1 MSTILIVED
10 DPALLGALK
19 TKLEKEGY
27 VVKTAQD
34 GEEALRLIREK
45 PDAVLLD
52 LLLPKKTGMEILED
66 LQKYKDLL
74 SIPIIVISNSGQ
86 PVEIER
92 AKALGVKDFLVK
104 TDFTPQ
110 DVLEK
115 LSRFV
120 PPPVDSA
127 SSDKRE
133 AAKSSPAAEKYA
145 EPRKGTVLIVED
157 DSFLRKL
164 LVEKLKREGFL
175 PKEAAGG
182 KEALESMTRE
192 IPMVVLL
199 DLVMPGVD
207 GFQVLQE
214 IRKNERTKN
223 IPVIVLS
230 NLGEQEHIDR
240 AKSLGADDYLVKAHF
255 ILDEIVTKVSELI
268 AKRYI

>member
-10 DPALLGALK
+10 DPGLLRTLK
-19 TKLEKEGY
+19 AKLEKAGY
-27 VVKTAQD
+27 EVETAQD

-52 LLLPKKTGMEILED
+52 LLLPQKTGIEVLED
-66 LQKYKDLL
+66 LQKSKDLL

-86 PVEIER
+86 QVEIER
-92 AKALGVKDFLVK
+92 VKRLGAKDFLVK

-110 DVLEK
+110 DVLDK

-120 PPPVDSA
+120 PLPANSG
-127 SSDKRE
+127 SSKKKE
-133 AAKSSPAAEKYA
+133 AAPHFPATEKY
-145 EPRKGTVLIVED
+145 EETNKGTVLIVED

-164 LVEKLKREGFL
+164 LVEKLKREGFSI
-175 PKEAAGG
+175 KEAASG
-182 KEALESMTRE
+182 KEALESVSRE

-199 DLVMPGVD
+199 DLVMPGAD

-214 IRKNERTKN
+214 LRKEERTKN

-230 NLGEQEHIDR
+230 NLGEQENIDR
-240 AKSLGADDYLVKAHF
+240 AKSLGADDYMVKAHF
-255 ILDEIVTKVSELI
+255 ILDEIVERVSNLI